1 MQLII
6 HRGSH
11 QIGGMSTEIRT
22 ASTRIIIDMGDELSL
37 EDDFVSGPLDIPGVT
52 DDNGTCDAILI
63 THYHGD
69 HTKQLNRA
77 RSTIPIFAGALTKE
91 IMLISE
97 QGQLRRAQKYGTE
110 EEQKETKERIARI
123 KTIKPF
129 TQGIIFSIGDIRITP
144 FTIDH
149 SAIDAYMFLIE
160 ADGKRLLFT
169 GDFRTSGFRGK
180 GLRKILKKYIHH
192 CDVLMTEGTALT
204 RQDTPPLEMDLQRIL
219 KYDYIPKYKYI
230 YILTSSTNMDRIFSA
245 SNAVPK
251 GKYFICDKL
260 QFLLIKKVKDYCGR
274 YSKFYKKA
282 KVTKYKEDYVSRF
295 IRRGFVMMVRAN
307 STFKKIIEKFD
318 PTQSIILYSMWNGY
332 RTKKDSTIPEF
343 LKLADKWEY
352 WHTSGHATIEDIKM
366 VVEMTLPKVIIPM
379 HTDAPEKMK
388 EILPDREVF
397 ILQDKEVYTV

>member
-1 MQLII
+1 MQITI

-37 EDDFVSGPLDIPGVT
+37 EDGFVSAPLEIPGVT
-52 DDNGTCDAILI
+52 DNNGTCDAILL

-91 IMLISE
+91 IMLITE
-97 QGQLRRAQKYGTE
+97 WGQLRRAKKYGTE
-110 EEQKETKERIARI
+110 EERQEIKERIARI

-192 CDVLMTEGTALT
+192 CDVLMSEGTALT
-204 RQDTPPLEMDLQRIL
+204 RQDTPPSEMYLQRIL
-219 KYDYIPKYKYI
+219 KNDYIPKYKYI
-230 YILTSSTNMDRIFSA
+230 FILASSTNMDRIFSA
-245 SNAVPK
+245 SNAVPR

-260 QFLLIKKVKDYCGR
+260 QYLLIKKVKDYCGR
-274 YSKFYKKA
+274 YEKRRQERKRA
-282 KVTKYKEDYVSRF
+282 RCQSRLRS
-295 IRRGFVMMVRAN
+295 IT
-307 STFKKIIEKFD
+307 STRNF
-318 PTQSIILYSMWNGY
+318 
-332 RTKKDSTIPEF
+332 
-343 LKLADKWEY
+343 
-352 WHTSGHATIEDIKM
+352 
-366 VVEMTLPKVIIPM
+366 
-379 HTDAPEKMK
+379 
-388 EILPDREVF
+388 
-397 ILQDKEVYTV
+397 

>member
-37 EDDFVSGPLDIPGVT
+37 EDDFKSAPLDIPGVT
-52 DDNGTCDAILI
+52 DNNGKCDAILL

-77 RSTIPIFAGALTKE
+77 RSTIPIYAGALTKE

-97 QGQLRRAQKYGTE
+97 QGQLRRAKKYGTE
-110 EEQKETKERIARI
+110 EEQKETKERIARV

-129 TQGIIFSIGDIRITP
+129 KQGIIFSIGDIKITP

-180 GLRKILKKYIHH
+180 GLHKILKNYIHH
-192 CDVLMTEGTALT
+192 CDILMTEGTALT
-204 RQDTPPLEMDLQRIL
+204 RQDTPPSEMDLQRIL
-219 KYDYIPKYKYI
+219 KNDYIPKYKYI
-230 YILTSSTNMDRIFSA
+230 YILASSTNMDRIFSA
-245 SNAVPK
+245 SNAVPR

-274 YSKFYKKA
+274 YSKFYKDA
-282 KVTKYKEDYVSRF
+282 KVTSYKEDFVSRY
-295 IRRGFVMMVRAN
+295 IKRGFVMIVRN
-307 STFKKIIEKFD
+307 KKWFEDVIHIFPRTK
-318 PTQSIILYSMWNGY
+318 SIILYSMWDGY
-332 RTKKDSTIPEF
+332 RTKKNSTIPEF
-343 LKLADKWEY
+343 LNLAGKWEY

-366 VVEMTLPKVIIPM
+366 VVEKLQPKVIIPM
-379 HTDAPEKMK
+379 HTDAPEKLR
-388 EILPDREVF
+388 EILPDKKV
-397 ILQDKEVYTV
+397 IVLQDKKVYTV